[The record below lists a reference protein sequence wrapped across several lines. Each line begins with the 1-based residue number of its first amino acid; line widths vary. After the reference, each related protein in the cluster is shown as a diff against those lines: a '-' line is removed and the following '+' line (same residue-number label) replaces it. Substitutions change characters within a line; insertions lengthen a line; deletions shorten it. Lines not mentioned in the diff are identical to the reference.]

1 MPVERVWLDYDDDYE
16 LTGEV
21 MSGSLHGGEIHVT
34 SWCWDLSA
42 VHQSPDHDDDD
53 DIDDDYVD
61 YCDGGEDEMN

>member
-1 MPVERVWLDYDDDYE
+1 
-16 LTGEV
+16 

-42 VHQSPDHDDDD
+42 VHQSPDHDYDDDDDD
-53 DIDDDYVD
+53 DIDDDDDDDDDDDVDADYVD

>member
-1 MPVERVWLDYDDDYE
+1 
-16 LTGEV
+16 